1 MNVLTLDAP
10 RTRMADPTEKRGH
23 RRARANIAARCTL
36 IDHPVGTD
44 GAHPMIVGR
53 LTDISAA
60 GLRIDFPG
68 LLSVGMRLRVDFET
82 DIGRPV
88 TLHGEV
94 VRCTSGVDITSQLV
108 VHGLCII
115 EEPEV
120 TG

>member
-1 MNVLTLDAP
+1 MTDA
-10 RTRMADPTEKRGH
+10 TEKRGH
-23 RRARANIAARCTL
+23 RRARANIAVRCVL
-36 IDHPVGTD
+36 IDHPVGSD
-44 GAHPMIVGR
+44 GTHPMIVGR

-68 LLSVGMRLRVDFET
+68 MMSVGTRLQVDFET
-82 DIGRPV
+82 EAGRAV

-94 VRCTSGVDITSQLV
+94 VRCDSGVDITSQLV
-108 VHGLCII
+108 VHGLTII